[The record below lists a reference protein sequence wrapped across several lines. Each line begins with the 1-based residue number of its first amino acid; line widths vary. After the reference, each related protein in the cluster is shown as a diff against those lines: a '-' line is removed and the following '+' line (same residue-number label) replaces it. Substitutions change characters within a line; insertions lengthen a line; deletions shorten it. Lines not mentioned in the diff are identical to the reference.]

1 MRENSHLTKLTTATE
16 VHIAA
21 VVFND
26 VVTEAA
32 PSLQRQQT
40 FEPRLLGIKK
50 Q

>member
-1 MRENSHLTKLTTATE
+1 MRENSHLTKLTTATK